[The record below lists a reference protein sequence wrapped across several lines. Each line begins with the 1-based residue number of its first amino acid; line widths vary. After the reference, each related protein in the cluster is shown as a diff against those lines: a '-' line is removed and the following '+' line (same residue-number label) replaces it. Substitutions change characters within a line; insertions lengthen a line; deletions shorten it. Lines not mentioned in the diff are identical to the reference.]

1 LKKNI
6 SEEEVELVI
15 RTQWKD
21 LEMNPFEQ
29 VFHFFKV
36 TFRWVEENTEKE
48 LFILKLIK
56 NLVEATTFENKTE
69 NRDVLYGLNSLIE
82 ERKILIKNKN
92 KEAV

>member
-1 LKKNI
+1 LRKNI

-29 VFHFFKV
+29 VFHFFRI
-36 TFRWVEENTEKE
+36 TFRWVGENIEKE
-48 LFILKLIK
+48 LFLLKLIK
-56 NLVEATTFENKTE
+56 NLVETTTFENKTE

-82 ERKILIKNKN
+82 ERKILITNENNK
-92 KEAV
+92 AV